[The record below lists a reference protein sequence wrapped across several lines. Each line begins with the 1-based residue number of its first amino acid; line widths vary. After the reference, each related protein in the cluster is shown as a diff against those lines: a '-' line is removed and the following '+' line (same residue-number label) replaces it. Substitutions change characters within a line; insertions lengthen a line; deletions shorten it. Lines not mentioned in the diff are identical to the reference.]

1 MIFFFIGLGTAWE
14 DTKFSLKCSGLEM
27 EHSKLNAGST
37 FEKWVIKIVAKNGVE
52 ILVLSGRI
60 NIS

>member
-1 MIFFFIGLGTAWE
+1 
-14 DTKFSLKCSGLEM
+14 M
-27 EHSKLNAGST
+27 EHSRLNAGST

-52 ILVLSGRI
+52 ILVFSGRI